1 MSTLFK
7 HKHNKIDQK
16 FVYLVYGYNRRI
28 LKDIPDEVS
37 NVCLLFYFE
46 YDAWDKQWIHQDIKL
61 IDATTIEKTK
71 RSSRNAFLTKEF
83 ESGQHEWTFKV
94 IRIDKKQD
102 VSEECNRITI
112 GIFDINACKILP
124 LKSHF
129 MDEQGQTE
137 SNTVTINF
145 MNKNDG
151 HELEAGDI
159 IKMFV
164 DFDKLQ
170 LKWTVNGID
179 YDPNE
184 ERDYAGW
191 EEDRVN
197 LSMPRTIAQSK
208 YRAGVNLFVEGDSI
222 QLL

>member
-1 MSTLFK
+1 
-7 HKHNKIDQK
+7 
-16 FVYLVYGYNRRI
+16 
-28 LKDIPDEVS
+28 
-37 NVCLLFYFE
+37 
-46 YDAWDKQWIHQDIKL
+46 
-61 IDATTIEKTK
+61 
-71 RSSRNAFLTKEF
+71 
-83 ESGQHEWTFKV
+83 
-94 IRIDKKQD
+94 
-102 VSEECNRITI
+102 
-112 GIFDINACKILP
+112 
-124 LKSHF
+124 
-129 MDEQGQTE
+129 
-137 SNTVTINF
+137 

-184 ERDYAGW
+184 ERHYPGW
-191 EEDRVN
+191 EEERAD

-222 QLL
+222 QSL